1 MQPLATMA
9 ESLAYHLLRLI
20 AIAASNRRN
29 QAISLIGRDHPT
41 TAPRLRPSES
51 PRYTWDLHRRP
62 CIGGICTAIYTS
74 PMGLDGQVVLA
85 DPGRAAWPSST
96 RPEIMPIAKGSNRI
110 EELCRLFLF
119 GCRAQEVMVLRS
131 RVLAILLTSTCILSG
146 VAASASPVAVRYKEG
161 LIHGFL
167 MLSTLDGEAIAAGD
181 LTQVAHGDHVTTQLA
196 FRFKD
201 GSRQEETTVF
211 SQRGNFRLIS
221 YHMVQKGP
229 SFKNASDLSVT
240 CATGQ
245 VTVRYTDD
253 DGKEKVVNQHF
264 ALPPD
269 LGNGLI
275 PMLLMNMREGTPQIE
290 IPMVVAAPK
299 PRLVKIVVNAQGTEP
314 FSLGGF
320 SREAKHYVA
329 KVDLGGVAGVVAP
342 MVGKQPPDSQIWV
355 LGGEA
360 PVFLKCEVLSYAG
373 GPMWRMELASPDWPR
388 TSAADSKKGTASKD

>member
-1 MQPLATMA
+1 
-9 ESLAYHLLRLI
+9 
-20 AIAASNRRN
+20 
-29 QAISLIGRDHPT
+29 
-41 TAPRLRPSES
+41 
-51 PRYTWDLHRRP
+51 
-62 CIGGICTAIYTS
+62 
-74 PMGLDGQVVLA
+74 
-85 DPGRAAWPSST
+85 
-96 RPEIMPIAKGSNRI
+96 
-110 EELCRLFLF
+110 
-119 GCRAQEVMVLRS
+119 MVLRS
-131 RVLAILLTSTCILSG
+131 RILAVLLTSICILSG
-146 VAASASPVAVRYKEG
+146 VAASAAPVAVRYKQG

-167 MLSTLDGEAIAAGD
+167 ALSTLDGVPIAAGD
-181 LTQVAHGDHVTTQLA
+181 VTQVAQGNRVTTQLA

-201 GSRQEETTVF
+201 GSRHEETTVF

-221 YHMVQKGP
+221 YRLVQKGP
-229 SFKNASDLSVT
+229 WFKKASDLSVN
-240 CATGQ
+240 CASGQ

-253 DGKEKVVNQHF
+253 DGKEKVVNEHL

-275 PMLLMNMREGTPQIE
+275 PLLLMNMREGTPQIE

-329 KVDLGGVAGVVAP
+329 KVDIGGVAGVVAP
-342 MVGKQPPDSQIWV
+342 MVGKQPPDSQIWI

-360 PVFLKCEVLSYAG
+360 PVFLKSETLSYMG